1 MMNKRAHFIYGLRR
15 GFLKGLTDETI
26 FHKKR
31 VNSTFLLMVVSMLF
45 YGVITV
51 ATNVYSSNTSSIP
64 PTFRSQAQNA
74 SDKAGYDPSL
84 FSALRWRSIGPN
96 RGGRSIACAG
106 SLSRTMEYY
115 FGATGGGLWKTTDGG
130 TTWRSVT
137 DGQIKSSSVGA
148 VAVSESN
155 PDVVY
160 IGMGE
165 VQLRN
170 DILQGDG
177 VYKSSDG
184 GKTWTHMG
192 LEETQVISRVR
203 VHPQNPDIVYA
214 AAFGHPYGPNE
225 ERGVYRSKDGGKSWQ
240 KILFRDNCSGAA
252 DLVMDRQNPNILF
265 ASIWE
270 ARISPGGAV
279 LGLAVSSG
287 GPGSGFFKST
297 NGGDTWS
304 EITRNPG
311 LPKGIIGKVGISISS
326 GDPNR
331 VYALIEA
338 EDGGVFR
345 SDDGGATWTKVN
357 EEGGLRQRPS
367 YFNRICADPEDK
379 DTVYVLN
386 LRFYKSTDGG
396 KTFTTIRV
404 PHADNH
410 DLWIAPNDSRRMI
423 ESNDGG
429 ANVSFNGGESWSG
442 QEFPTAQFYH
452 VATTKDIPYHV
463 CGAQQDANTICVPS
477 NPPLRSINPIVGG
490 SLSGPVYA
498 VGGGESGTIAPH
510 PRDPDLFFATG
521 PQGVITRFDRHTG
534 LTQARDIQVS
544 PRWEIGE
551 DRERFEWT
559 IPLIFSH
566 HDPNVLYVASQH
578 LWRTANGGMKW
589 ERISPDLSRA
599 ETKDQDFPKVGSI
612 FAIAPSY
619 HDPNTIWAGTNDGLI
634 HITRDE
640 GKNWQEVTPP
650 DLPEFSRI
658 SLIEASPHKPG
669 TAYVAAKRYEL
680 DDRAPYIFK
689 SDDYG
694 KSWKKIV
701 SGIPSNDFVHAVRED
716 PKRAGLLYAG
726 TEHGV
731 YVSFDDGNIW
741 QSLSLNL
748 PDTQVPDLVVEQND
762 LVIATHGRSFYI
774 LDDIG
779 PLRQITP
786 QIATAAFYLF
796 RPRDTIRRLN
806 QAVIDYVLKAPAQ
819 RVVIEILD
827 SSGKIIRTFASAV
840 EENIRGEN
848 RQQGREGMGR
858 LRAPRPS
865 CNVWLNRFTW
875 DLRYE
880 GATVFPGMVMWV
892 GSPIG
897 PIAAPGNYLV
907 RVTADGMT
915 QTQAL
920 KVLRDPRPTD
930 LTDADIQE
938 QFSLAIKVRD
948 KISEANEAV
957 ILIRDVK
964 RQIRDR
970 IEKAKDNQ
978 IASVGESLNKK
989 LSEVEGEIY
998 QVRLRSQ
1005 LDALNYP
1012 IKLNNRLA
1020 NLQLS
1025 IETGDGRPT
1034 EQAYKAFQ
1042 KLSSELDMHIGKM
1055 NDALKTEAIRFNRLL
1070 ADRKLEPIKMS
1081 R

>member
-1 MMNKRAHFIYGLRR
+1 MNRINSMYIRTVISTLFLGLM
-15 GFLKGLTDETI
+15 
-26 FHKKR
+26 
-31 VNSTFLLMVVSMLF
+31 TFVMGITLSLGARPMLSS
-45 YGVITV
+45 GV
-51 ATNVYSSNTSSIP
+51 
-64 PTFRSQAQNA
+64 QKA
-74 SDKAGYDPSL
+74 SEKVGYDPLL
-84 FSALRWRSIGPN
+84 FSVMRWRSIGPN

-106 SLSRTMEYY
+106 SPSRPMEYY

-130 TTWRSVT
+130 TTWRPVT

-184 GKTWTHMG
+184 GKTWMHLG

-203 VHPQNPDIVYA
+203 VHPQNPDVVYV
-214 AAFGHPYGPNE
+214 AAFGHPYGPNK

-240 KILFRDNCSGAA
+240 KILFRDNHSGAA
-252 DLVMDRQNPNILF
+252 DLAMDRQNPNILF
-265 ASIWE
+265 ASLWQS
-270 ARISPGGAV
+270 RISPGGAI

-287 GPGSGFFKST
+287 GSGSGLFKST

-311 LPKGIIGKVGISISS
+311 LPKGTVGKIGVSISG

-345 SDDGGATWTKVN
+345 SDDGGASWTKVN
-357 EEGGLRQRPS
+357 EEARLRQRPS
-367 YFNRICADPEDK
+367 YFNRIYADTKDK

-386 LRFYKSTDGG
+386 FSFFKSTDGG
-396 KTFTTIRV
+396 KTFMTIRV
-404 PHADNH
+404 PHPDNH
-410 DLWIAPNDSRRMI
+410 DLWIAPDDSRRMI

-429 ANVSFNGGESWSG
+429 ANVSFNGGESWTR

-452 VATTKDIPYHV
+452 VATTRDIPYHV

-477 NPPLRSINPIVGG
+477 NPPLRSTNPILGRSLGG
-490 SLSGPVYA
+490 PIYA

-510 PRDPDLFFATG
+510 PRDPNLFFATG
-521 PQGVITRFDRHTG
+521 PQGVITRFDRRTG

-544 PRWEIGE
+544 PRWESGL
-551 DRERFEWT
+551 DRERFAWT

-566 HDPNVLYVASQH
+566 HDANVLYVSSQH

-589 ERISPDLSRA
+589 EQISPDLSRSG
-599 ETKDQDFPKVGSI
+599 TQDQGDRKGGLI

-619 HDPNTIWAGTNDGLI
+619 HDPNTIWAGTDDGLV
-634 HITRDE
+634 HITRDG
-640 GKNWQEVTPP
+640 GKNWQDVTPP
-650 DLPEFSRI
+650 DLPEFSKV

-689 SDDYG
+689 TDDYG
-694 KSWKKIV
+694 RNWKKIV
-701 SGIPSNDFVHAVRED
+701 NGIPSNDFVHAVRED

-731 YVSFDDGNIW
+731 YVSFDNGGNW

-748 PDTQVPDLVVEQND
+748 PDTQVPDLVVEEND

-779 PLRQITP
+779 PLRQLTP
-786 QIATAAFYLF
+786 QIKTAALHLF
-796 RPRDTIRRLN
+796 QPRDAIRRLN
-806 QAVIDYVLKAPAQ
+806 QPVIDYVLKAPAQ
-819 RVVIEILD
+819 RIVIEILD
-827 SSGKIIRTFASAV
+827 SGGKVIRTFTSAT
-840 EENIRGEN
+840 EEDVKGES
-848 RQQGREGMGR
+848 RQQRRMGMDR
-858 LRAPRPS
+858 RRASRPS
-865 CNVWLNRFTW
+865 RNAGLNRFTW

-880 GATVFPGMVMWV
+880 GATIFPGMVMWV
-892 GSPIG
+892 GSTRG
-897 PIAAPGNYLV
+897 PIAAPGDYQV
-907 RVTADGMT
+907 RVRADGET
-915 QTQAL
+915 QTQPL
-920 KVLRDPRPTD
+920 KVLRDQRPAD
-930 LTDADIQE
+930 LTDEDIQE
-938 QFSLAIKVRD
+938 QFALALKVRN

-964 RQIRDR
+964 KQVLDR
-970 IEKAKDNQ
+970 IERAKDKQ
-978 IASVGESLNKK
+978 ITSVGESLNKK

-1005 LDALNYP
+1005 LDALKYR

-1020 NLQLS
+1020 NLLLS

-1034 EQAYKAFQ
+1034 EQAYAAFQ
-1042 KLSSELDMHIGKM
+1042 KLSSELDVLLSKLS
-1055 NDALKTEAIRFNRLL
+1055 DALKTEAVRFNRLL
-1070 ADRKLEPIKMS
+1070 ADRKLEPVKTS

>member
-1 MMNKRAHFIYGLRR
+1 MN
-15 GFLKGLTDETI
+15 I
-26 FHKKR
+26 FHKR
-31 VNSTFLLMVVSMLF
+31 GINSTFISRVVSTLF
-45 YGVITV
+45 LCLLIV
-51 ATNVYSSNTSSIP
+51 AMDVVLSFWEW
-64 PTFRSQAQNA
+64 PTFRLEAQNV
-74 SDKAGYDPSL
+74 SDKAGYDHGL
-84 FSALRWRSIGPN
+84 FSALRWRNIGPN

-106 SLSRTMEYY
+106 SPSRTMEYY

-130 TTWRSVT
+130 TTWRPVT

-177 VYKSSDG
+177 IYKSSDG
-184 GKTWTHMG
+184 GKTWMHVG

-203 VHPQNPDIVYA
+203 IHPQNPDIVYA

-225 ERGVYRSKDGGKSWQ
+225 ERGVYRSKDGGNSWQ
-240 KILFRDNCSGAA
+240 KILFRDNRSGAA
-252 DLVMDRQNPNILF
+252 DLAMDRQNPNILF
-265 ASIWE
+265 ASIWQ

-279 LGLAVSSG
+279 RPLEVSSG
-287 GPGSGFFKST
+287 DLGSSGLFKST
-297 NGGDTWS
+297 DGGDTWS

-311 LPKGIIGKVGISISS
+311 LPKGIIGKIGVSISG

-331 VYALIEA
+331 VYAIVEA

-345 SDDGGATWTKVN
+345 SDDGGATWAKVN

-367 YFNRICADPEDK
+367 YFNRICADPKDK

-386 LRFYKSTDGG
+386 LLFYKSTDGG

-404 PHADNH
+404 PHADNQ
-410 DLWIAPNDSRRMI
+410 DLWIAPDDSRRMI

-429 ANVSFNGGESWSG
+429 ANVSFNGGETWTG
-442 QEFPTAQFYH
+442 QGFPTAQLYH
-452 VATTKDIPYHV
+452 VATTRDIPYHV

-477 NPPLRSINPIVGG
+477 NLPLRSTNPIVAGGG
-490 SLSGPVYA
+490 SLIGPIYS

-521 PQGVITRFDRHTG
+521 PQGVITRFDRRTG

-544 PRWEIGE
+544 PRWETGE
-551 DRERFEWT
+551 DRERFAWT
-559 IPLIFSH
+559 IPIIFSH
-566 HDPNVLYVASQH
+566 HDPNVLYAASQH
-578 LWRTANGGMKW
+578 LWRTANGGMEW
-589 ERISPDLSRA
+589 EQISPDLSRA
-599 ETKDQDFPKVGSI
+599 GIQDKDHRNVGSI

-619 HDPNTIWAGTNDGLI
+619 HDPNTIWTGTENGLV

-840 EENIRGEN
+840 EEDIRGEDS
-848 RQQGREGMGR
+848 QQRREDMGR
-858 LRAPRPS
+858 RRAPRPS
-865 CNVWLNRFTW
+865 RNVGLNRFAW

-897 PIAAPGNYLV
+897 PIAAPGDYQV
-907 RVTADGMT
+907 RVTADGET
-915 QTQAL
+915 QVQPL
-920 KVLRDPRPTD
+920 KLLRDPRLTD
-930 LTDADIQE
+930 ISDADIQE
-938 QFSLAIKVRD
+938 QFLLAMKVRD

-964 RQIRDR
+964 RQVRDR
-970 IEKAKDNQ
+970 IEKAKDNL
-978 IASVGESLNKK
+978 IASVGELLNKK

-1005 LDALNYP
+1005 LDAIKYR

-1020 NLQLS
+1020 NLRLT

-1034 EQAYKAFQ
+1034 EQAYVAFQ
-1042 KLSSELDMHIGKM
+1042 KLSSELDVHLGKL
-1055 NDALKTEAIRFNRLL
+1055 NDALKTEAVRFNRLL
-1070 ADRKLEPIKMS
+1070 ADRKLEPIKMLH
-1081 R
+1081 

>member
-1 MMNKRAHFIYGLRR
+1 MNKESHSTHGSRR
-15 GFLKGLTDETI
+15 GFLKVMAAGAM
-26 FHKKR
+26 FHKGR
-31 VNSTFLLMVVSMLF
+31 VNSMCIRMVVSTLLLSLLA
-45 YGVITV
+45 V
-51 ATNVYSSNTSSIP
+51 ATTVYFNDTWHMQ
-64 PTFRSQAQNA
+64 PTFRLDAQEL

-84 FSALRWRSIGPN
+84 FSALRWRNIGPN

-106 SLSRTMEYY
+106 SPGRPMEYY

-130 TTWRSVT
+130 TTWNPVT

-177 VYKSSDG
+177 VYKSTDA

-192 LEETQVISRVR
+192 LAETQVISRVR
-203 VHPQNPDIVYA
+203 VHPQNPDIVYV
-214 AAFGHPYGPNE
+214 AAFGHPWGPNE
-225 ERGVYRSKDGGKSWQ
+225 ERGVYRSKDGGRSWQ
-240 KILFRDNCSGAA
+240 KILFRDNRSGAV
-252 DLVMDRQNPNILF
+252 DLAMDRQNPNILF
-265 ASIWE
+265 AAIWQ

-287 GPGSGFFKST
+287 GPGSGLFKST
-297 NGGDTWS
+297 NGGDKWS

-311 LPKGIIGKVGISISS
+311 LPKGTIGKIGVSISS

-331 VYALIEA
+331 VYALVEA

-345 SDDGGATWTKVN
+345 SDDAGATWIKVN
-357 EEGGLRQRPS
+357 EEGRLRQRPS
-367 YFNRICADPEDK
+367 YFNRICADPKDK

-386 LRFYKSTDGG
+386 MSFFKSTDGG
-396 KTFTTIRV
+396 KTYTTIRV
-404 PHADNH
+404 PHPDNH

-429 ANVSFNGGESWSG
+429 ATVSFNGGESWTG
-442 QEFPTAQFYH
+442 QAFPTAQLYH
-452 VATTKDIPYHV
+452 VATTRDIPYHV
-463 CGAQQDANTICVPS
+463 CGAQQDANSICVPS
-477 NPPLRSINPIVGG
+477 NPPSRSINPIVGG
-490 SLSGPVYA
+490 SAGEPIYA
-498 VGGGESGTIAPH
+498 VGGGETGTIAPH

-521 PQGVITRFDRHTG
+521 PQGVITRFDRRTG

-544 PRWEIGE
+544 PRWESGQS
-551 DRERFEWT
+551 RERFEWT

-566 HDPNVLYVASQH
+566 HDPNVLYTSSQH
-578 LWRTANGGMKW
+578 LWRTANSGMKW
-589 ERISPDLSRA
+589 EQISPDLSRA
-599 ETKDQDFPKVGSI
+599 GTQDPDYWGVGSV

-619 HDPNTIWAGTNDGLI
+619 HDPNTIWTGTDDGLV

-640 GKNWQEVTPP
+640 GKNWQEVTPS
-650 DLPEFSRI
+650 DLPEFSRV

-689 SDDYG
+689 TDDYG
-694 KSWKKIV
+694 KSWKKV
-701 SGIPSNDFVHAVRED
+701 VNGIPSNDFVHAVRED

-731 YVSFDDGNIW
+731 YVSFDDGGNW

-748 PDTQVPDLVVEQND
+748 PDTQVPDLVVEEND

-779 PLRQITP
+779 SLRQLTP
-786 QIATAAFYLF
+786 QITTAALYLF
-796 RPRDTIRRLN
+796 QPRDAIRRLN

-827 SSGKIIRTFASAV
+827 AGGKVIRTFTSAA
-840 EENIRGEN
+840 EEDMRGEG
-848 RQQGREGMGR
+848 RQQGGEGVGR
-858 LRAPRPS
+858 PAPRPS
-865 CNVWLNRFTW
+865 RNAGLNRFVW

-880 GATVFPGMVMWV
+880 GATVFPGMIMWV

-897 PIAAPGNYLV
+897 PIAAPGNYQV
-907 RVTADGMT
+907 RVTANGETRT
-915 QTQAL
+915 QPL

-930 LTDADIQE
+930 LTDADIQD
-938 QFSLAIKVRD
+938 QFSLAMKVRD

-964 RQIRDR
+964 RQVRDR
-970 IEKAKDNQ
+970 IETAKNNQ

-1012 IKLNNRLA
+1012 IMLNNRLA

-1034 EQAYKAFQ
+1034 EQAYAGFQ
-1042 KLSSELDMHIGKM
+1042 KLSSELDVHLGKL
-1055 NDALKTEAIRFNRLL
+1055 NDAFKTEVVRFNRLL
-1070 ADRKLEPIKMS
+1070 ADRKLEPVKTS